1 GASALHG
8 THEDAQKFSTTTL
21 PRSDA
26 SASFPG
32 ASSRESAKA
41 GAGGVRPPPSFTPL
55 SWCTTFQI
63 RRPSNPATTAT
74 VTACRPCF
82 NRKGTPELCRD
93 DEDGRSDLDVVEQP
107 LGVRDVHPDAAV

>member
-1 GASALHG
+1 
-8 THEDAQKFSTTTL
+8 TF

-32 ASSRESAKA
+32 ASRRESANC

-55 SWCTTFQI
+55 SWWTTFQI
-63 RRPSNPATTAT
+63 RRPSSPATAAT
-74 VTACRPCF
+74 VSAWRPCF

-93 DEDGRSDLDVVEQP
+93 DEDRRADLDAVEEP
-107 LGVRDVHPDAAV
+107 LGVRDVHADAAV